1 MNKQKLLNILQ
12 CFFMAT
18 IACIAIIFVIKY
30 TFEIKLQKD
39 NDEKND
45 TTTQVVNTSSAI
57 ENENTSESLEV
68 SGVPNVSDIPL
79 EQRTYTINEKT
90 YTNKDLLKPC
100 EYYNS
105 SIIYNNPE
113 YLKIAYPDLII
124 EYMIKQNSFETVDEY
139 VENLYINYHSLFND
153 FFITN
158 TLVDT
163 NILTTDELNDM
174 NSFFT
179 HVFGTEVEVEYAV
192 LMETICSIQYY
203 DPNSLTPMETD
214 SETEYF
220 ISYFYNNNWYIDYL
234 YTDYHF
240 FN

>member
-30 TFEIKLQKD
+30 TFEIKLLD
-39 NDEKND
+39 NVDEKN
-45 TTTQVVNTSSAI
+45 TTTIHEVNTTITAQ
-57 ENENTSESLEV
+57 ENTSESIEV
-68 SGVPNVSDIPL
+68 SGIPNISDIPV
-79 EQRTYTINEKT
+79 EQRTYTVNEKT

-113 YLKIAYPDLII
+113 YLEIAYPDLII
-124 EYMIKQNSFETVDEY
+124 EYMVKQSSCESVDEY
-139 VENLYINYHSLFND
+139 VDSLHTNYQSLFNN
-153 FFITN
+153 FFIKN
-158 TLVDT
+158 TLIDT
-163 NILTTDELNDM
+163 KILDDDELNDM

-179 HVFGTEVEVEYAV
+179 HIFNTEIDVEYAV
-192 LMETICSIQYY
+192 LMKTICSIQYY
-203 DPNSLTPMETD
+203 NPNSLDPMETD
-214 SETEYF
+214 NETEYF
-220 ISYFYNNNWYIDYL
+220 VSYYYNDNWYIDYL
-234 YTDYHF
+234 YTDYYF

>member
-30 TFEIKLQKD
+30 TFEIKLLD
-39 NDEKND
+39 NVDEKN
-45 TTTQVVNTSSAI
+45 TTTIHEVNTTITAQ
-57 ENENTSESLEV
+57 ENTSESIEV
-68 SGVPNVSDIPL
+68 SGIPNISDIPV
-79 EQRTYTINEKT
+79 EQRTYTVNEKT

-113 YLKIAYPDLII
+113 YLEIAYPDLII
-124 EYMIKQNSFETVDEY
+124 EYMVKQSSCESVDEY
-139 VENLYINYHSLFND
+139 VDSLHTNYQSLFND
-153 FFITN
+153 FFIKN
-158 TLVDT
+158 TLIDT
-163 NILTTDELNDM
+163 KILDVDELNDM

-179 HVFGTEVEVEYAV
+179 HIFNTEIDVEYAV
-192 LMETICSIQYY
+192 LMKTICSIQYY
-203 DPNSLTPMETD
+203 NPNSLDPMETD
-214 SETEYF
+214 NETEYF
-220 ISYFYNNNWYIDYL
+220 VSYYYNDNWYIDYL
-234 YTDYHF
+234 YTDYYF

>member
-30 TFEIKLQKD
+30 TFEIKLLD
-39 NDEKND
+39 NVDEKN
-45 TTTQVVNTSSAI
+45 TTTIHEVNTTITA
-57 ENENTSESLEV
+57 EENTSESIEV
-68 SGVPNVSDIPL
+68 SGIPNISDIPV
-79 EQRTYTINEKT
+79 EQRTYTVNEKT

-113 YLKIAYPDLII
+113 YLEIAYPDLII
-124 EYMIKQNSFETVDEY
+124 EYMVKQSSCESVDEY
-139 VENLYINYHSLFND
+139 VDSLHTNYQSLFNN
-153 FFITN
+153 FFIKN
-158 TLVDT
+158 TLIDT
-163 NILTTDELNDM
+163 KILDDDELNDM

-179 HVFGTEVEVEYAV
+179 HIFNTEIDVEYAV
-192 LMETICSIQYY
+192 LMKTICSIQYY
-203 DPNSLTPMETD
+203 NPNSLDPMETD
-214 SETEYF
+214 NETEYF
-220 ISYFYNNNWYIDYL
+220 VSYYYNDNWYIDYL
-234 YTDYHF
+234 YTDYYF